1 VSGSLDRIV
10 QHSFVAR
17 ATVRTRMSKR
27 PINPNDLAAPIGFAH
42 GWLVENGSARTLYL
56 AGQCAYDA
64 AGELQHAGDLVG
76 QLDRALAN
84 IGSILRDAEMTFADV
99 VQLNFYVTSR
109 DDYASA
115 RKAFGQVWR
124 RHCGK
129 HYPGMAMFQVV
140 SLFDPLARIEV
151 QGIAA
156 R

>member
-1 VSGSLDRIV
+1 MSR
-10 QHSFVAR
+10 R
-17 ATVRTRMSKR
+17 AV
-27 PINPNDLAAPIGFAH
+27 NPAGLAPPVGFAH
-42 GWLVENGSARTLYL
+42 GWLVEHGEQRTLYL
-56 AGQCAYDA
+56 AGQCGYD
-64 AGELQHAGDLVG
+64 GKGRVESPGDLVA

-84 IGSILRDAEMTFADV
+84 IGLVLQDAGLSFDDL

-109 DDYASA
+109 DDYAHA

-124 RHCGK
+124 RHCGR

-140 SLFDPLARIEV
+140 SLFDPEARIEI